1 MFPAVIGF
9 LAKSVVP
16 FDFRPWGKVVKGV
29 DEGDWL
35 ETQLDEAIADRS
47 FHIRFGKWL
56 PSILNDSLLKF
67 ALRLKV
73 GKLFLPKTL
82 SQTQLAFTARLG
94 LRKVISHETQ
104 RIAQETVPTASG
116 FAMLGQ
122 GCPNCWPRGGIVVLH
137 SKEKRA
143 TARSNGYS
151 V

>member
-1 MFPAVIGF
+1 
-9 LAKSVVP
+9 
-16 FDFRPWGKVVKGV
+16 
-29 DEGDWL
+29 
-35 ETQLDEAIADRS
+35 
-47 FHIRFGKWL
+47 
-56 PSILNDSLLKF
+56 LKF
-67 ALRLKV
+67 TLRLKV

-94 LRKVISHETQ
+94 LGKGISQETQ
-104 RIAQETVPTASG
+104 RITQETVSTASA

-151 V
+151 VWEPGLEVKSLFQEFWLMRIHGEQSDLPGIALMLPSAWEGKDTG